1 MLAALPVLR
10 ACVSQYDPPFMHSSP
25 TQRLC
30 AAAAVPTE
38 PPAVPVLVDCAAAGL
53 QGVAAAPPV
62 RQAAV
67 QVARTP
73 PSSTGSWTTTM
84 ATR

>member
-1 MLAALPVLR
+1 MTLLR
-10 ACVSQYDPPFMHSSP
+10 ATALCRVS
-25 TQRLC
+25 

-38 PPAVPVLVDCAAAGL
+38 PLVVAVPVACAAAGL
-53 QGVAAAPPV
+53 QGVAAAPHV

-73 PSSTGSWTTTM
+73 PSLTESWMTTM
-84 ATR
+84 ATRYESCDQLNSKIKG